1 MKDKEGGKISVEAGI
16 EIFGEAF
23 PDFGKAVVH
32 PAADERDGVS
42 WIGAV
47 EVEDLESCLAHVAGD
62 GDIFDHVIANR
73 FVAMDFVVGAATKEN
88 ELAVGG
94 AKTAQATWGPVR
106 EVEKNKKVDEWNDEL
121 FAPAE
126 GFEVRPK
133 GKQIGSLLVGNGDGL
148 GDRAIG
154 EACVG
159 IDKKEKFALGFFGEL
174 VARPGFA
181 SPTFGEG
188 LTREEADPGVSLR
201 PTLDE

>member
-23 PDFGKAVVH
+23 PDFGEAVVR

-42 WIGAV
+42 WIGTV

-73 FVAMDFVVGAATKEN
+73 FVAMDFVVGGATKEN

-94 AKTAQATWGPVR
+94 AKTAEATRGPVR
-106 EVEKNKKVDEWNDEL
+106 EVEKNEEMDEWNDEF
-121 FAPAE
+121 FALAE

-133 GKQIGSLLVGNGDGL
+133 G
-148 GDRAIG
+148 
-154 EACVG
+154 
-159 IDKKEKFALGFFGEL
+159 
-174 VARPGFA
+174 
-181 SPTFGEG
+181 
-188 LTREEADPGVSLR
+188 
-201 PTLDE
+201 

>member
-42 WIGAV
+42 WIGTV
-47 EVEDLESCLAHVAGD
+47 EVEDHESCLTHVTGD

-94 AKTAQATWGPVR
+94 AKTTEATRGPVR
-106 EVEKNKKVDEWNDEL
+106 EVEKNKKMNEWNDEF

-126 GFEVRPK
+126 RFKVGPK
-133 GKQIGSLLVGNGDGL
+133 GK
-148 GDRAIG
+148 
-154 EACVG
+154 
-159 IDKKEKFALGFFGEL
+159 
-174 VARPGFA
+174 
-181 SPTFGEG
+181 
-188 LTREEADPGVSLR
+188 
-201 PTLDE
+201 

>member
-32 PAADERDGVS
+32 SAADESNGVS
-42 WIGAV
+42 WIGTV
-47 EVEDLESCLAHVAGD
+47 EVEDFESCLAHVAGD

-73 FVAMDFVVGAATKEN
+73 FVAMDFVVGGATKEN

-94 AKTAQATWGPVR
+94 AKTAEATRGPVR
-106 EVEKNKKVDEWNDEL
+106 EVEKNEKMDEWNDEF

-133 GKQIGSLLVGNGDGL
+133 GK
-148 GDRAIG
+148 
-154 EACVG
+154 
-159 IDKKEKFALGFFGEL
+159 
-174 VARPGFA
+174 
-181 SPTFGEG
+181 
-188 LTREEADPGVSLR
+188 
-201 PTLDE
+201 